1 MNSTKASNVT
11 SEIKRFFSKEL
22 MPLAKT
28 LRDEAIS
35 FFPLG
40 TDPDAQTYYIDRR
53 KTTLSPRD
61 FEIEV
66 GDSVDDFEQALVEL
80 WKSQEYSQLTVLAS
94 TLSKLAR
101 SLRFVEVEGEQEGE
115 VDPFI
120 YVMF

>member
-1 MNSTKASNVT
+1 
-11 SEIKRFFSKEL
+11 
-22 MPLAKT
+22 